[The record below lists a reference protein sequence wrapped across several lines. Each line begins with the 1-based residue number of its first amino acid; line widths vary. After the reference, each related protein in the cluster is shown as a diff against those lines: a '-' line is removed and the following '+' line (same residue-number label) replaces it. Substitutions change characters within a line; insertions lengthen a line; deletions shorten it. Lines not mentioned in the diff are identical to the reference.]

1 MNSAAPRVDAH
12 QHFWRLSRR
21 DYRWL
26 SPQLAALYRDFL
38 PADLAPQLARAG
50 VDATVVVQAADT
62 LAESEFLLELAHA
75 TPWIAGVV
83 GWVDLDHES
92 APRELERLARA
103 PKFVGVRPMLQD
115 LDDPR
120 WVLRP
125 RVLASLRVAAELG
138 LRFDALAKL
147 PQLASVV
154 ELSARLPQL
163 RIVLDHAGKPALREG
178 AAWSGWTTWRSLVAE
193 LARSPQCFCKFSGL
207 LTEAAPGA
215 GAAELVELAEFL
227 RATFSA
233 QRLMW
238 GSDWPVL
245 ELAGDYSR
253 WRNASEVLTHAW
265 SADELAQVFGLTAV
279 DFYGLSPLAPLASQP
294 ATQPG
299 RLHP

>member
-1 MNSAAPRVDAH
+1 VNSAAPRVDAH
-12 QHFWRLSRR
+12 QHFWRVSRG

-50 VDATVVVQAADT
+50 VDATVLVQAADT

-83 GWVDLDHES
+83 GWVDLDRES

-138 LRFDALAKL
+138 LRFDALVKL

-163 RIVLDHAGKPALREG
+163 RIVLDHAAKPALREG

-193 LARSPQCFCKFSGL
+193 LARAPQCFCKLSGL
-207 LTEAAPGA
+207 LTEAAPDA
-215 GAAELVELAEFL
+215 SAAELVELAEFL
-227 RATFSA
+227 RASFGA
-233 QRLMW
+233 HRLMW

-245 ELAGDYSR
+245 ELASDYSR
-253 WRNASEVLTHAW
+253 WRKASEVLTHAW

-279 DFYGLSPLAPLASQP
+279 DFYGLSQLATLAPRFAAESSRP
-294 ATQPG
+294 
-299 RLHP
+299 HP